1 MRYRE
6 WLSIWLKNYVKPM
19 RKARTADLYTEI
31 AEKKIIPYLGGYDL
45 NELTPIILQRY
56 VTDLSQSGNIRTG
69 KGLSSNSVN
78 GFISVIQSSLQ
89 TAYRLGLTKVYIGDK
104 IIRPK
109 ITEKRIECFTAAEQR
124 KIEQA
129 ALYSTALKMRG
140 VVICLYTGLRIGE
153 LLALTWEDA
162 DFNNGEL
169 SISKSCYCGKHG
181 RAIDRVKTE
190 HSERVIPLSK
200 QILKILR
207 SMKKA
212 SDCGYV
218 ISSNGK
224 PVTTRSYQRSFEILL
239 DKLHIRH
246 RGFHALRHTFATRA
260 LECGMDVKTLSE
272 IMGHKNSAITLN
284 RYAHSMNEHKR
295 AMMNKLGKNLD

>member
-6 WLSIWLKNYVKPM
+6 WLRIWLKNYVTPM
-19 RKARTADLYTEI
+19 RKARTSDLYTEI
-31 AEKKIIPYLGGYDL
+31 AENKIIPHLGGYDL

-56 VTDLSQSGNIRTG
+56 VTELSQSGNTRTG
-69 KGLSSNSVN
+69 RGLSSNSVN
-78 GFISVIQSSLQ
+78 GIISVIQNSLQ
-89 TAYRLGLTKVYIGDK
+89 TAYRLGFTKEYIGDK

-109 ITEKRIECFTAAEQR
+109 TTERRIDCFTVAEQR

-129 ALYSTALKMRG
+129 ALESKTLKMRG
-140 VVICLYTGLRIGE
+140 IVICLYTGLRIGE
-153 LLALTWEDA
+153 LLALTWEDV
-162 DFNNGEL
+162 DFNKGEV
-169 SISKSCYCGKHG
+169 SISKSCYCGKYG
-181 RAIDRVKTE
+181 RMVDRVKTE
-190 HSERVIPLSK
+190 HSERVIPLSG

-207 SMKKA
+207 LMKKE
-212 SDCGYV
+212 SDSEYV
-218 ISSNGK
+218 ISSHGK
-224 PVTTRSYQRSFEILL
+224 PITTRSYQRSFEILQ
-239 DKLHIRH
+239 DKLHIAH

-284 RYAHSMNEHKR
+284 RYAHSLNEHKR